1 MFGEE
6 SVKNIFNEN
15 KEQFKSMF
23 AHGKQ
28 YNEFKINSNNNNQT
42 LQSKGWLTLC
52 QQFNICDAKTA
63 DKMMKSAQK

>member
-42 LQSKGWLTLC
+42 L
-52 QQFNICDAKTA
+52 
-63 DKMMKSAQK
+63 